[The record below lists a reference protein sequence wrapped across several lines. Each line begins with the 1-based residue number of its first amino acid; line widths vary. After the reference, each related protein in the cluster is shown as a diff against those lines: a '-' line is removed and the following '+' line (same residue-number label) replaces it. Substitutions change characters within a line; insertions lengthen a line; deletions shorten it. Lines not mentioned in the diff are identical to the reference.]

1 MYPSSFEYFAPESL
15 DEAFGILE
23 RFDGEAKVLAGGQS
37 LIPVLKLRTFTA
49 PAALVDINR
58 IPDLDTLTVTRDG
71 GLRIG
76 ALVRHKT
83 CERSELLDGKFATLG
98 DAAPQISDPI
108 VRNLG
113 TVCGSLAHADPQGDW
128 GSALLAMGAEL
139 QARGPGG
146 ERTISLDDLFVA
158 PFMTTLQ
165 PNEIVTEVRV
175 PSPGRRA
182 AGTYLK
188 LERKVGD
195 YATVAVAVHVS
206 FADDDTVERA
216 GIALTGVGPT
226 NLRARRAE
234 DALQGRALDDE
245 AIGEA
250 ARLAAEEAQP
260 FDDIRGHGRLQ
271 AEHGAGLH
279 RARAAEGARPGRRLR
294 VSQAAEV
301 ERRTTHPVT
310 ITVNG
315 TPRSAEVEPRVL
327 LVHFLRETLSLTGT
341 HIGCDTTSCG
351 ACTVLVDGTP
361 VKSCTYLAVQ
371 ADGRAVTTVEGLGA
385 PGALHAL
392 QEGFKEEHG
401 LQCGF
406 CTPGMMLTASALLAE
421 NPDPSAEEI
430 RWALSGNICRC
441 TGYQNIVKA
450 VQWAARKQAEGG
462 A

>member
-1 MYPSSFEYFAPESL
+1 LYPSSFEYFAPDTLE
-15 DEAFGILE
+15 EAVEILG

-71 GLRIG
+71 GLKIG
-76 ALVRHKT
+76 ALVRHKA

-139 QARGPGG
+139 SARGPDG
-146 ERTISLDDLFVA
+146 ERTIPLDELFVA

-165 PNEIVTEVRV
+165 PNEIATEVRV

-234 DALQGRALDDE
+234 EALQGRALDDE

-260 FDDIRGHGRLQ
+260 FDDIRGTVDYKRNMVRIYT
-271 AEHGAGLH
+271 ERGL
-279 RARAAEGARPGRRLR
+279 RKAR
-294 VSQAAEV
+294 
-301 ERRTTHPVT
+301 
-310 ITVNG
+310 
-315 TPRSAEVEPRVL
+315 
-327 LVHFLRETLSLTGT
+327 
-341 HIGCDTTSCG
+341 D
-351 ACTVLVDGTP
+351 
-361 VKSCTYLAVQ
+361 
-371 ADGRAVTTVEGLGA
+371 
-385 PGALHAL
+385 
-392 QEGFKEEHG
+392 QEGG
-401 LQCGF
+401 SQ
-406 CTPGMMLTASALLAE
+406 
-421 NPDPSAEEI
+421 
-430 RWALSGNICRC
+430 
-441 TGYQNIVKA
+441 
-450 VQWAARKQAEGG
+450 
-462 A
+462 